1 MQTLRGAT
9 PAAAS
14 LQGATVPQSGIT
26 LSNIDRNVRPQ
37 DDLYQFVNGA
47 WLNSTTIPDDRPLE
61 GTFTS
66 LRDEAELAV
75 KAIIE
80 EAAAK
85 GAGASGVEQK
95 IGGLYASFMDEAAAE
110 AKGLD
115 PLRDR
120 LEEVRGVT
128 SVQELMRLIGR
139 LFRADVSGLFGIYPA
154 PDAGNPERI
163 LLYIAQGGLGLPDE
177 SYYREEKFAPIVS
190 AYNAYIAKL
199 FGLAGTPDAGAA
211 AARIVALETAIAS
224 HHWDNVTLRDP
235 QKTYNLKTAEE
246 AAGLLPLLDD
256 WFEAA
261 RIDAAKRSEIVVSTP
276 DFFTGAAA
284 LLGSEDLSTWK
295 EWLTLRVLSSA
306 APYLSAD
313 FVDTNFDFYGT
324 TLSGTPQNKER
335 WKRGVAVVEAALG
348 EAVGQI
354 YVERHFPAGHKARM
368 QTLVANLIEAYRQ
381 SITSLE
387 WMGEATKAEALKKL
401 DAFRPKIGFPEKWID
416 YSSVEIDPNDLLGNV
431 ERAHDADVE
440 RHLDEVGKPVD
451 LDKWLMTP
459 QTVNAYYHPMLNEI
473 VFPAAILQ
481 PPFFNAE
488 ADDAVNYGG
497 IGAVIGHEIG
507 HGFDD
512 QGSQFDGSG
521 ALRNWW
527 TEEDRAAFETRTAK
541 LVAQYDALSPYAAP
555 GHTVNGKLTLGE
567 NIGDLGG
574 LTIAYKAYQL
584 SLDGAEPEV
593 IDGFTGQQRF
603 FMSWAAGWRQV
614 IRAEEAIRRLATDPH
629 SPNEFRT
636 NAIARNLDAFHEAF
650 AVTEQDR
657 MWMDPADRVSIW

>member
-1 MQTLRGAT
+1 M
-9 PAAAS
+9 
-14 LQGATVPQSGIT
+14 PQSGIT

-154 PDAGNPERI
+154 PDAGNPERV

-199 FGLAGTPDAGAA
+199 FGLAGIPDAGAA
-211 AARIVALETAIAS
+211 ADRIVALEKAIAS

-261 RIDAAKRSEIVVSTP
+261 RIDTAKRSEIVVSTP

-284 LLGSEDLSTWK
+284 LLESEDLSTWK

-657 MWMDPADRVSIW
+657 MWMDPAERVSIW

>member
-1 MQTLRGAT
+1 
-9 PAAAS
+9 
-14 LQGATVPQSGIT
+14 VPQSGIT
-26 LSNIDRNVRPQ
+26 LSNIDHSVRPQ
-37 DDLYQFVNGA
+37 DDLYQHVNGA

-61 GTFTS
+61 GTFTA
-66 LRDEAELAV
+66 LRDGAELAV

-80 EAAAK
+80 EAAGK
-85 GAGASGVEQK
+85 GEEATGIEQK
-95 IGGLYASFMDEAAAE
+95 VGGLYASFMDEAAAE
-110 AKGLD
+110 AKGLA
-115 PLRDR
+115 P
-120 LEEVRGVT
+120 VRGRLDEV
-128 SVQELMRLIGR
+128 SAVSSPKDLAALIGR
-139 LFRADVSGLFGIYPA
+139 LFRSDVSGLFSIYPA

-163 LLYIAQGGLGLPDE
+163 LLYIGQGGLGLPDE
-177 SYYREEKFAPIVS
+177 SYYRDDKFAGIVS
-190 AYNAYIAKL
+190 AYSSYIEKL
-199 FGLAGTPDAGAA
+199 FTLASIPDAAEAA
-211 AARIVALETAIAS
+211 QRVVALETALAS

-235 QKTYNLKTAEE
+235 QKTYNLKSADE
-246 AAGLLPLLDD
+246 ATELFPLLDT

-261 RIDAAKRSEIVVSTP
+261 RVDAAKRREIVVSTP
-276 DFFTGAAA
+276 DFFTGAAG
-284 LLGSEDLSTWK
+284 LLESEPLQAWK

-306 APYLSAD
+306 APYLSSA
-313 FVDTNFDFYGT
+313 FVNTNFDFYGT

-354 YVERHFPAGHKARM
+354 YVERHFPPGHKARM
-368 QTLVANLIEAYRQ
+368 ESLVANLIAAYRE
-381 SITSLE
+381 SISSLA
-387 WMGEATKAEALKKL
+387 WMGEETKKEALKKL

-416 YSSVEIDPNDLLGNV
+416 YSAVEIDPNDLLGNV
-431 ERAHDADVE
+431 ERAHDADVD
-440 RHLDEVGKPVD
+440 RHLDEIGKPVD
-451 LDKWLMTP
+451 LTKWLMTP

-481 PPFFNAE
+481 PPFFTAE

-527 TEEDRAAFETRTAK
+527 TEEDRTAFEALTAK
-541 LVAQYDALSPYAAP
+541 LVAQFDALSPYAAP
-555 GHTVNGKLTLGE
+555 EHKVNGKLTLGE

-574 LTIAYKAYQL
+574 LTIAYKAYLL
-584 SLDGAEPEV
+584 SLDGKEPEV
-593 IDGFTGQQRF
+593 IDGFTGPQRF

-614 IRAEEAIRRLATDPH
+614 IRTEEAIRRLATDPH

-650 AVTEQDR
+650 EVAESDG
-657 MWMDPADRVSIW
+657 MWAEPGERVSIW